1 MQNLYGRFYK
11 TKTMNTDKYF
21 VRRLPIPASLPEVWD
36 AVINP
41 IQIKKYQF
49 HANTLSTWKV
59 GSPILWHGVYNGYEF
74 REKGIVLGFNE
85 QRQLKYSFLELDRGL
100 ADATEN
106 YLHITYD
113 LFEKEDHVELVITV
127 ENFNDDLERIVK
139 QAELWDNK
147 IIPAIKKLFQTK
159 KIA

>member
-1 MQNLYGRFYK
+1 
-11 TKTMNTDKYF
+11 MNTEKYF
-21 VRRLPIPASLPEVWD
+21 IRKFPIQASLSEVWD
-36 AVINP
+36 AIINP

-49 HANTLSTWKV
+49 QADTLSTWKE
-59 GSPILWHGVYNGYEF
+59 GSPILWHGIYNGYEF
-74 REKGIVLGFNE
+74 REKGIVLSFKE
-85 QRQLKYSFLELDRGL
+85 KRQLKYSFLELNKGL
-100 ADATEN
+100 ADAIEN

-127 ENFNDDLERIVK
+127 ENFNDDLDRIEK

-147 IIPAIKKLFQTK
+147 IIPAFKKLFQTR